1 MTTVEPEKIERI
13 IDKYGGDEGSLIQ
26 ILLDIQQEYN
36 WIPPEAAKLVGERI
50 DIPITQI
57 YRVASFYK
65 SLSLSPRGKYLVK
78 VCMGTA
84 CHVRGGGRVMDKLI
98 KNLGIKAGE
107 TTEDMKF
114 TLEKVNC
121 LGCCALGPMVT
132 VGSEYHGKMAPMKVA
147 EVLSNYE

>member
-36 WIPPEAAKLVGERI
+36 WIPPEAARLVGERI

-57 YRVASFYK
+57 NRVASFYK

-84 CHVRGGGRVMDKLI
+84 CYVRGGKRLMNRISRV
-98 KNLGIKAGE
+98 LGVENGG

-114 TLEKVNC
+114 TLESVNC
-121 LGCCALGPMVT
+121 LGCCALGPMMT
-132 VGSEYHGKMAPMKVA
+132 VNGEYHGNTTSEKVA
-147 EVLSNYE
+147 EVLKNYE